1 VDKPLMPQ
9 VNASKAP
16 LVTVAMPIFNAGSYL
31 RLAVL
36 SIVRQTFADWELL
49 IIDDG
54 STDNALQDIAD
65 IRDHRIRILRDGENK
80 GLAARLNEAIDLAR
94 GSYFA
99 RMDQDDVS
107 YPERFARQIET
118 LERDPKLDLV
128 AARAVTIDEENRLTG
143 LLPATSQKEIAA
155 KPWRGFYLPHP
166 TWMGRV
172 EWFRKYRYTEPGPY
186 FCEDQELLLRSYEKS
201 RFGIIP
207 EPLLAYRIRGKTS
220 WRKLIKTRL
229 TILPA
234 QLRYFLPKGQL
245 SFALMAILTFV
256 GRLGLD
262 VLRPV
267 LGITYPIA
275 GVRREEVF
283 QKWRKALNNIQEGF
297 GDKVITASLK
307 NKDL

>member
-1 VDKPLMPQ
+1 MPQ

-65 IRDHRIRILRDGENK
+65 IQDHRIRILRDGQNK
-80 GLAARLNEAIDLAR
+80 GLAARLNEAINLAR
-94 GSYFA
+94 GRYLA

-118 LERDPKLDLV
+118 LERDPELDLV

-166 TWMGRV
+166 TWMGRI

-201 RFGIIP
+201 RFGIIE
-207 EPLLAYRIRGKTS
+207 EPLLAYRIREKTA

-229 TILPA
+229 TILPV
-234 QLRYFLPKGQL
+234 QLRHFLRKGQL
-245 SFALMAILTFV
+245 FLALMAVLTLI
-256 GRLGLD
+256 GRLVLD
-262 VLRPV
+262 ALGPI

-275 GVRREEVF
+275 RVREEEISR
-283 QKWRKALNNIQEGF
+283 KWRTVLNNIQSRF
-297 GDKVITASLK
+297 PY
-307 NKDL
+307 

>member
-107 YPERFARQIET
+107 YPERFARQIEA
-118 LERDPKLDLV
+118 LERDPQLDLV
-128 AARAVTIDEENRLTG
+128 AARAVTIAGDHRLTG
-143 LLPATSQKEIAA
+143 ILPASTQKEIST

-166 TWMGRV
+166 TWMGRI
-172 EWFRKYRYTEPGPY
+172 EWFRKYRYAEPGPY

-201 RFGIIP
+201 RFGIIDQ
-207 EPLLAYRIRGKTS
+207 PLLAYRIRENTP

-229 TILPA
+229 TILPL
-234 QLRYFLPKGQL
+234 QLKHFLPKGQHF
-245 SFALMAILTFV
+245 FALMAALTFI
-256 GRLGLD
+256 GRLALD

-275 GVRREEVF
+275 RVRGEEIF
-283 QKWRKALNNIQEGF
+283 QKWRNVLNHIQEDS
-297 GDKVITASLK
+297 GDKSISVSFK
-307 NKDL
+307 NKGV

>member
-1 VDKPLMPQ
+1 MDKPLMAQ
-9 VNASKAP
+9 VQAGNAP
-16 LVTVAMPIFNAGSYL
+16 LITVAMPIFNAGSYL

-80 GLAARLNEAIDLAR
+80 GLAARLNEAIDLTR

-107 YPERFARQIET
+107 YPERFARQIEA
-118 LERDPKLDLV
+118 LERDPQLDLV
-128 AARAVTIDEENRLTG
+128 AAHAVTIAGDHRLTG
-143 LLPATSQKEIAA
+143 LLPATPQKEIAA

-166 TWMGRV
+166 TWMGRI
-172 EWFRKYRYTEPGPY
+172 EWFRKYRYAEPGPY
-186 FCEDQELLLRSYEKS
+186 FCEDQELLLRSHEES
-201 RFGIIP
+201 RFGIIDQ
-207 EPLLAYRIRGKTS
+207 PLLAYRIRENTP

-229 TILPA
+229 TILPL
-234 QLRYFLPKGQL
+234 QLKHFLPKGQL
-245 SFALMAILTFV
+245 FFALMAVLTFI
-256 GRLGLD
+256 GRLVLD

-275 GVRREEVF
+275 RVRGEEVF
-283 QKWRKALNNIQEGF
+283 QNWRKVLNNIQEGS
-297 GDKVITASLK
+297 GDKSISVSFK
-307 NKDL
+307 NKGV

>member
-1 VDKPLMPQ
+1 MDRPEPSQ
-9 VNASKAP
+9 VQASDAP
-16 LVTVAMPIFNAGSYL
+16 LITVAMPIFNAGSYL

-94 GSYFA
+94 GRYFA

-107 YPERFARQIET
+107 YPERFARQIEA
-118 LERDPKLDLV
+118 LDRDPQLDLV
-128 AARAVTIDEENRLTG
+128 AARAVTIAGDHLLTG
-143 LLPATSQKEIAA
+143 ILPASAQKEIST

-166 TWMGRV
+166 TWMGRI
-172 EWFRKYRYTEPGPY
+172 EWFRKYRYAEPGPY
-186 FCEDQELLLRSYEKS
+186 FYEDQELLLRSHEES
-201 RFGIIP
+201 RFGIIE
-207 EPLLAYRIRGKTS
+207 EPLLAYRIREKTS

-229 TILPA
+229 TILPV
-234 QLRYFLPKGQL
+234 QLRHFLPKGQL
-245 SFALMAILTFV
+245 FFALMAVLTFI
-256 GRLGLD
+256 GRLVLD

-267 LGITYPIA
+267 LSITYPI
-275 GVRREEVF
+275 VRIREEEVF
-283 QKWRKALNNIQEGF
+283 HKWQNALKHIQECSGGKSIAVSF
-297 GDKVITASLK
+297 K
-307 NKDL
+307 NKGV